1 MISKD
6 FCMVVVINVITLR
19 LKGMLNC
26 KQFLFLYYII
36 QLSTLKLSSIKGD

>member
-6 FCMVVVINVITLR
+6 FRIVVVINIITLR

-36 QLSTLKLSSIKGD
+36 QLCALKLSSIKSN